1 MRNIRIGYI
10 SGSSRLAPITLIVGE
25 PMSDDD
31 RYATQVAVVKEE
43 CPDADENEIIKEFAR
58 YEADFLIPPED
69 ALRSVVRKFQMA
81 AGVAVSQISSQKRAS
96 IPEKKVTKFSEL
108 SEDDKNV
115 TIEVAVVTYTPKIQT
130 VRGEERQIAYGW
142 IEDSPWEGERERWDF
157 TDWGDHSQNLSPGSV
172 VRLEGVS
179 VNFWNDRRSIN
190 INRPSRV
197 TILKEGGQAVTR
209 ISDEPVTIAEAG
221 AQDGMVNIVARVLS
235 KKDDQIVK
243 RDGSGTLDIV
253 RGRLADSSG
262 TIGFISWRE
271 FNHEPGSLLKI
282 DRATVRRFRDTP
294 EINIGDLTKIE
305 PYHDNAFASID
316 ELKSATR
323 CKIADLRDGAR
334 DIEITVQVENW
345 QSRTF
350 TNADGEEKTVRSG
363 DVMDPSGRCRLTA
376 WCDISPE
383 AGSFLHL
390 TGARVQYWQGSPDLV
405 VDNTEQV
412 VDLSDPPWEAI
423 DPESHWVDVDLT
435 TLIGGGSRR
444 GIRTSGNIVAIRPDC
459 GIIHRCPECRRVL
472 RDDACAE
479 HGPQRGQEDL
489 RFRFV
494 IDNGVS
500 NASLILGKDA
510 VESFSGMD
518 FEQIKKQIGKESQS
532 GYVAML
538 RDEYLARNIVIHGR
552 AMIDD
557 QGAMIMAESADFDTQ
572 TAEQAANE
580 VIKKWGVIL

>member
-1 MRNIRIGYI
+1 
-10 SGSSRLAPITLIVGE
+10 
-25 PMSDDD
+25 MSDDE

-81 AGVAVSQISSQKRAS
+81 AGVAVSQISSKTRAS
-96 IPEKKVTKFSEL
+96 IPEKKVTRFSEL

-115 TIEVAVVTYTPKIQT
+115 TIEVAVVTYIPKIQT

-142 IEDSPWEGERERWDF
+142 IEDNPWESERERWDY
-157 TDWGDHSQNLSPGSV
+157 TDWGNHAQNLSPGSV

-190 INRPSRV
+190 INRSSRV
-197 TILKEGGQAVTR
+197 TVLKEGGQAVIP
-209 ISDEPVTIAEAG
+209 ISDEPITIAEVGNAEG
-221 AQDGMVNIVARVLS
+221 IVNLVARVLS
-235 KKDDQIVK
+235 RKEDQIVK

-253 RGRLADSSG
+253 RGRIADSSG
-262 TIGFISWRE
+262 TIGFISWSE

-282 DRATVRRFRDTP
+282 ERATVRRYRDTP

-316 ELKSATR
+316 DLKSSTR
-323 CKIADLRDGAR
+323 SKIADLRDGAR
-334 DIEITVQVENW
+334 DIEITLQVENW

-363 DVMDPSGRCRLTA
+363 DVMDPTGRCRLTA

-383 AGSFLHL
+383 AGAFLHL

-405 VDNTEQV
+405 VDNAEQI
-412 VDLSDPPWEAI
+412 VDLSDPPWEALN
-423 DPESHWVDVDLT
+423 PESHWVDVDLT
-435 TLIGGGSRR
+435 ALVKGGSRR
-444 GIRTSGNIVAIRPDC
+444 GIRTTGNIVAIRPDC

-472 RDDACAE
+472 RDDACGE
-479 HGPQRGQEDL
+479 HGPQRGEEDL

-500 NASLILGKDA
+500 NASLILGKEA
-510 VESFSGMD
+510 VETFSGMNMD
-518 FEQIKKQIGKESQS
+518 QVKEEIGKNTQS
-532 GYVAML
+532 GYVASL
-538 RDEYLARNIVIHGR
+538 RNEYLARNIVVHGR
-552 AMIDD
+552 AMIDG
-557 QGAMIMAESADFDTQ
+557 QGAMVMAESAEFDER

-580 VIKKWGVIL
+580 VITKWGVIL

>member
-1 MRNIRIGYI
+1 VRNIRIGYI

-25 PMSDDD
+25 PMSDDE

-81 AGVAVSQISSQKRAS
+81 AGVAVSQISSKTRAS
-96 IPEKKVTKFSEL
+96 IPEKKVTRFSEL

-115 TIEVAVVTYTPKIQT
+115 TIEVAVVTYIPKIQT

-142 IEDSPWEGERERWDF
+142 IEDNPWESERERWDY
-157 TDWGDHSQNLSPGSV
+157 TDWGNHAQNLSPGSV

-190 INRPSRV
+190 INRSSRV
-197 TILKEGGQAVTR
+197 TVLKEGGQAVIP
-209 ISDEPVTIAEAG
+209 ISDEPITIAEVGNAEG
-221 AQDGMVNIVARVLS
+221 IVNLVARVLS
-235 KKDDQIVK
+235 RKEDQIVK

-253 RGRLADSSG
+253 RGRIADSSG
-262 TIGFISWRE
+262 TIGFISWSE

-282 DRATVRRFRDTP
+282 ERATVRRYRDTP

-316 ELKSATR
+316 DLKSSTR
-323 CKIADLRDGAR
+323 SKIADLRDGAR
-334 DIEITVQVENW
+334 DIEITLQVENW

-363 DVMDPSGRCRLTA
+363 DVMDPTGRCRLTA

-383 AGSFLHL
+383 AGAFLHL

-405 VDNTEQV
+405 VDNAEQI
-412 VDLSDPPWEAI
+412 VDLSDPPWEALN
-423 DPESHWVDVDLT
+423 PESHWVDVDLT
-435 TLIGGGSRR
+435 ALVKGGSRR
-444 GIRTSGNIVAIRPDC
+444 GIRTTGNIVAIRPDC

-472 RDDACAE
+472 RDDACGE
-479 HGPQRGQEDL
+479 HGPQRGEEDL

-500 NASLILGKDA
+500 NASLILGKEA
-510 VESFSGMD
+510 VETFSGMNMD
-518 FEQIKKQIGKESQS
+518 QVKEEIGKNTQS
-532 GYVAML
+532 GYVASL
-538 RDEYLARNIVIHGR
+538 RNEYLARNIVVHGR
-552 AMIDD
+552 AMIDG
-557 QGAMIMAESADFDTQ
+557 QGAMVMAESAEFDER

-580 VIKKWGVIL
+580 VITKWGVIL

>member
-10 SGSSRLAPITLIVGE
+10 SGSSRLAPVTLIVGE
-25 PMSDDD
+25 PMSYDD

-43 CPDADENEIIKEFAR
+43 CPDADEKEIIKEFAR

-81 AGVAVSQISSQKRAS
+81 AGIAVSQISSKTKAS
-96 IPEKKVTKFSEL
+96 IPEKKVTRFSEL

-115 TIEVAVVTYTPKIQT
+115 TIEVAVMTYIPKIQT

-142 IEDSPWEGERERWDF
+142 IEDNPWDGERERWDY
-157 TDWGDHSQNLSPGSV
+157 TDWGNHSQNLSPGSV

-197 TILKEGGQAVTR
+197 TVLKEGGQAVIP
-209 ISDEPVTIAEAG
+209 ISDEPITIAEAG
-221 AQDGMVNIVARVLS
+221 NAEGMVNLVARVLS
-235 KKDDQIVK
+235 RKDDQIVK

-253 RGRLADSSG
+253 RGRIADSSG
-262 TIGFISWRE
+262 TIGFISWSE
-271 FNHEPGSLLKI
+271 FKHEPGSLLKI
-282 DRATVRRFRDTP
+282 ERATVRRFRETP

-305 PYHDNAFASID
+305 PYHDNAFASVED
-316 ELKSATR
+316 LKSSTR
-323 CKIADLRDGAR
+323 SKIADLRDGAR
-334 DIEITVQVENW
+334 DIEITLQVENW

-363 DVMDPSGRCRLTA
+363 DVMDPTGRCRLTA

-405 VDNTEQV
+405 VDNAEQI
-412 VDLSDPPWEAI
+412 VDLSDPPWEALN
-423 DPESHWVDVDLT
+423 PESHWVDVDLT
-435 TLIGGGSRR
+435 TLVNGGSRR
-444 GIRTSGNIVAIRPDC
+444 GIRTTGNIVAIRPDC

-472 RDDACAE
+472 RDDACGE
-479 HGPQRGQEDL
+479 HGPQRGEEDL

-510 VESFSGMD
+510 VESFSGMKMD
-518 FEQIKKQIGKESQS
+518 QVKEEIGKNTQS
-532 GYVAML
+532 GYVASL
-538 RDEYLARNIVIHGR
+538 RNEYLARNIVVHGR
-552 AMIDD
+552 AMIDV
-557 QGAMIMAESADFDTQ
+557 QGAMVMAESAGFDEQ
-572 TAEQAANE
+572 TAEQAAND
-580 VIKKWGVIL
+580 VIAKWGVIL

>member
-1 MRNIRIGYI
+1 
-10 SGSSRLAPITLIVGE
+10 
-25 PMSDDD
+25 MSDDD

-43 CPDADENEIIKEFAR
+43 CPDADEKEIIKEFAR

-81 AGVAVSQISSQKRAS
+81 AGIAVSQISSKTKAS
-96 IPEKKVTKFSEL
+96 IPEKKVTRFSEL

-115 TIEVAVVTYTPKIQT
+115 TIEVAVVTYIPKIQT

-142 IEDSPWEGERERWDF
+142 IEDNPWDGERERWDY
-157 TDWGDHSQNLSPGSV
+157 TDWGNHSQNLSPGSV

-197 TILKEGGQAVTR
+197 TVLKEGGQAVIP
-209 ISDEPVTIAEAG
+209 ISDEPITIAEAG
-221 AQDGMVNIVARVLS
+221 NAEGMVNLVARVLS
-235 KKDDQIVK
+235 RKDDQIVK

-253 RGRLADSSG
+253 RGRIADSSG
-262 TIGFISWRE
+262 TIGFISWSE
-271 FNHEPGSLLKI
+271 FKHEPGSLLKI
-282 DRATVRRFRDTP
+282 ERATVRRYRDTP

-305 PYHDNAFASID
+305 PYHDNAFASVED
-316 ELKSATR
+316 LKSSTR
-323 CKIADLRDGAR
+323 SKIADLRDGAR
-334 DIEITVQVENW
+334 DIEITLQVENW

-363 DVMDPSGRCRLTA
+363 DVMDPTGRCRLTA

-405 VDNTEQV
+405 VDNAEQI
-412 VDLSDPPWEAI
+412 VDLSDPPWEALN
-423 DPESHWVDVDLT
+423 PESHWVDVDLT
-435 TLIGGGSRR
+435 TLVNGGSRR
-444 GIRTSGNIVAIRPDC
+444 GIRTTGNIVAIRPDC

-472 RDDACAE
+472 RDDACGE
-479 HGPQRGQEDL
+479 HGPQRGEEDL

-510 VESFSGMD
+510 VESFSGMKMD
-518 FEQIKKQIGKESQS
+518 QVKEEIGKNTQS
-532 GYVAML
+532 GYVASL
-538 RDEYLARNIVIHGR
+538 RNEYLARNIVVHGR
-552 AMIDD
+552 AMIDV
-557 QGAMIMAESADFDTQ
+557 QGAMVMAESAGFDEQ
-572 TAEQAANE
+572 TAEQAAND
-580 VIKKWGVIL
+580 VIAKWGVIL

>member
-1 MRNIRIGYI
+1 
-10 SGSSRLAPITLIVGE
+10 
-25 PMSDDD
+25 MSDDD

-81 AGVAVSQISSQKRAS
+81 AGVAVSQISSKTRAS
-96 IPEKKVTKFSEL
+96 IPEKKVTRFSEL

-115 TIEVAVVTYTPKIQT
+115 TIEVAVVTYIPKIQT

-142 IEDSPWEGERERWDF
+142 IEDNPWEGERERWDY
-157 TDWGDHSQNLSPGSV
+157 TDWGNHAQNLSPGSV

-197 TILKEGGQAVTR
+197 TVLKEGGQAVIP
-209 ISDEPVTIAEAG
+209 ISDEPITIAEVGNAEG
-221 AQDGMVNIVARVLS
+221 IVNLVARVLS
-235 KKDDQIVK
+235 RKDDQIVK

-253 RGRLADSSG
+253 RGRIADSSG
-262 TIGFISWRE
+262 TIGFISWSE
-271 FNHEPGSLLKI
+271 FKHEPGSLLKI
-282 DRATVRRFRDTP
+282 ERATVRRYRDTP

-305 PYHDNAFASID
+305 PYHDNAFASVED
-316 ELKSATR
+316 LKSSTR
-323 CKIADLRDGAR
+323 SKIADLRDGAR
-334 DIEITVQVENW
+334 DIEITLQVENW

-363 DVMDPSGRCRLTA
+363 DVMDPTGRCRLTA

-405 VDNTEQV
+405 VDNAEQI
-412 VDLSDPPWEAI
+412 VDLSDPPWEALN
-423 DPESHWVDVDLT
+423 PESHWLDVDLT
-435 TLIGGGSRR
+435 ALVKGGSRR
-444 GIRTSGNIVAIRPDC
+444 GIRTTGNIVAIRPDC

-472 RDDACAE
+472 RDDACGE
-479 HGPQRGQEDL
+479 HGPQRGEEDL

-500 NASLILGKDA
+500 NASLILGKEA
-510 VESFSGMD
+510 VESFSGMKMD
-518 FEQIKKQIGKESQS
+518 QVKEEISKNTQS
-532 GYVAML
+532 GYVASL
-538 RDEYLARNIVIHGR
+538 RNEYLARNIVVHGR
-552 AMIDD
+552 AMIDG
-557 QGAMIMAESADFDTQ
+557 QGAMVMAESAGFDEQ
-572 TAEQAANE
+572 TAEQAANQ
-580 VIKKWGVIL
+580 VIAKWGVIL

>member
-1 MRNIRIGYI
+1 
-10 SGSSRLAPITLIVGE
+10 
-25 PMSDDD
+25 MSDDD

-43 CPDADENEIIKEFAR
+43 CPDADEKEIIKEFAR

-81 AGVAVSQISSQKRAS
+81 AGIAVSQISSKTKAS
-96 IPEKKVTKFSEL
+96 IPEKKVTRFSEL

-115 TIEVAVVTYTPKIQT
+115 TIEVAVVTYIPKIQT

-142 IEDSPWEGERERWDF
+142 IEDNPWDGERERWDY
-157 TDWGDHSQNLSPGSV
+157 TDWGNHSQNLSPGSV

-197 TILKEGGQAVTR
+197 TVLKEGGQAVIP
-209 ISDEPVTIAEAG
+209 ISDEPITIAEAG
-221 AQDGMVNIVARVLS
+221 NAEGMVNLVARVLS
-235 KKDDQIVK
+235 RKDDQIVK

-253 RGRLADSSG
+253 RGRIADSSG
-262 TIGFISWRE
+262 TIGFISWSE
-271 FNHEPGSLLKI
+271 FKHEPGSLLKI
-282 DRATVRRFRDTP
+282 ERATVRRFRETP

-305 PYHDNAFASID
+305 PYHDNAFASVED
-316 ELKSATR
+316 LKSSTR
-323 CKIADLRDGAR
+323 SKIADLRDGAR
-334 DIEITVQVENW
+334 DIEITLQVENW

-363 DVMDPSGRCRLTA
+363 DVMDPTGRCRLTA

-405 VDNTEQV
+405 VDNAEQI
-412 VDLSDPPWEAI
+412 VDLSDPPWEALN
-423 DPESHWVDVDLT
+423 PESHWVDVDLT
-435 TLIGGGSRR
+435 TLVNGGSRR
-444 GIRTSGNIVAIRPDC
+444 GIRTTGNIVAIRPDC

-472 RDDACAE
+472 RDDACGE
-479 HGPQRGQEDL
+479 HGPQRGEEDL

-510 VESFSGMD
+510 VESFSGMKMD
-518 FEQIKKQIGKESQS
+518 QVKEEIGKNTQS
-532 GYVAML
+532 GYVASL
-538 RDEYLARNIVIHGR
+538 RNEYLARNIVVHGR
-552 AMIDD
+552 AMIDV
-557 QGAMIMAESADFDTQ
+557 QGAMVMAESAGFDEQ
-572 TAEQAANE
+572 TAEQAAND
-580 VIKKWGVIL
+580 VIAKWGVIL

>member
-1 MRNIRIGYI
+1 
-10 SGSSRLAPITLIVGE
+10 
-25 PMSDDD
+25 MSDDD

-81 AGVAVSQISSQKRAS
+81 AGVAVSQISSKTRAS
-96 IPEKKVTKFSEL
+96 IPEKKVTRFSEL
-108 SEDDKNV
+108 SEDNKNV
-115 TIEVAVVTYTPKIQT
+115 TIEVAVVTYIPKIQT

-142 IEDSPWEGERERWDF
+142 IEDNPWESERERWDY
-157 TDWGDHSQNLSPGSV
+157 TDWGNHAQNLSPGSV

-190 INRPSRV
+190 INRSSRV
-197 TILKEGGQAVTR
+197 TVLKEGGQAVIP
-209 ISDEPVTIAEAG
+209 ISDEPITIAEVGNAEG
-221 AQDGMVNIVARVLS
+221 IVNLVARVLS
-235 KKDDQIVK
+235 RKEDQIVK

-253 RGRLADSSG
+253 RGRIADSSG
-262 TIGFISWRE
+262 TIGFISWSE

-282 DRATVRRFRDTP
+282 ERATVRRYRDTP

-316 ELKSATR
+316 DLKSSTR
-323 CKIADLRDGAR
+323 SKIADLRDGAR
-334 DIEITVQVENW
+334 DIEITLQVENW

-363 DVMDPSGRCRLTA
+363 DVMDPTGRCRLTA

-383 AGSFLHL
+383 AGAFLHL

-405 VDNTEQV
+405 VDNAEQI
-412 VDLSDPPWEAI
+412 VDLSDPPWEALN
-423 DPESHWVDVDLT
+423 PESHWVDVDLT
-435 TLIGGGSRR
+435 ALVKGGSRR
-444 GIRTSGNIVAIRPDC
+444 GIRTTGNIVAIRPDC

-472 RDDACAE
+472 RDDACGE
-479 HGPQRGQEDL
+479 HGPQRGEEDL

-510 VESFSGMD
+510 VESFSGMKMD
-518 FEQIKKQIGKESQS
+518 QVKEEIGKNTQS
-532 GYVAML
+532 GYVASL
-538 RDEYLARNIVIHGR
+538 RNEYLARNIVVHGR
-552 AMIDD
+552 AMIDV
-557 QGAMIMAESADFDTQ
+557 QGAMVMAESAGFDEQ
-572 TAEQAANE
+572 TAEQAAND
-580 VIKKWGVIL
+580 VIAKWGVIL

>member
-10 SGSSRLAPITLIVGE
+10 SGSSRLAPVTLIVGE

-81 AGVAVSQISSQKRAS
+81 AGVAVSQISSKTRAS
-96 IPEKKVTKFSEL
+96 IPEKKVTRFSEL

-115 TIEVAVVTYTPKIQT
+115 TIEVAVVTYIPKIQT

-142 IEDSPWEGERERWDF
+142 IEDNPWEGERERWDY
-157 TDWGDHSQNLSPGSV
+157 TDWGNHAQNLSPGSV

-197 TILKEGGQAVTR
+197 TVLKEGGQAVIP
-209 ISDEPVTIAEAG
+209 ISDEPITIAEVGNAEG
-221 AQDGMVNIVARVLS
+221 IVNLVARVLS
-235 KKDDQIVK
+235 RKDDQIVK

-253 RGRLADSSG
+253 RGRIADSSG
-262 TIGFISWRE
+262 TIGFISWSE
-271 FNHEPGSLLKI
+271 FKHEPGSLLKI
-282 DRATVRRFRDTP
+282 ERATVRRYRDTP

-305 PYHDNAFASID
+305 PYHDNAFASVED
-316 ELKSATR
+316 LKSSTR
-323 CKIADLRDGAR
+323 SKIADLRDGAR
-334 DIEITVQVENW
+334 DIEITLQVENW

-363 DVMDPSGRCRLTA
+363 DVMDPTGRCRLTA

-405 VDNTEQV
+405 VDNAEQI
-412 VDLSDPPWEAI
+412 VDLSDPPWEALN
-423 DPESHWVDVDLT
+423 PESHWVDVDLT
-435 TLIGGGSRR
+435 ALVKGGSRR
-444 GIRTSGNIVAIRPDC
+444 GIRTTGNIVAIRPDC

-472 RDDACAE
+472 RDDACGE
-479 HGPQRGQEDL
+479 HGPQRGEEDL

-500 NASLILGKDA
+500 NASLILGKEA
-510 VESFSGMD
+510 VESFSGMKMD
-518 FEQIKKQIGKESQS
+518 QVKEEISKNTQS
-532 GYVAML
+532 GYVASL
-538 RDEYLARNIVIHGR
+538 RNEYLARNIVVHGR
-552 AMIDD
+552 AMIDG
-557 QGAMIMAESADFDTQ
+557 QGAMVMAESAGFDEQ
-572 TAEQAANE
+572 TAEQAANQ
-580 VIKKWGVIL
+580 VIAKWGVIL

>member
-25 PMSDDD
+25 PMSDDE

-81 AGVAVSQISSQKRAS
+81 AGVAVSQISSKTRAS
-96 IPEKKVTKFSEL
+96 IPEKKVTRFSEL

-115 TIEVAVVTYTPKIQT
+115 TIEVAVVTYIPKIQT

-142 IEDSPWEGERERWDF
+142 IEDNPWESERERWDY
-157 TDWGDHSQNLSPGSV
+157 TDWGNHAQNLSPGSV

-190 INRPSRV
+190 INRSSRV
-197 TILKEGGQAVTR
+197 TVLKEGGQAVIP
-209 ISDEPVTIAEAG
+209 ISDEPITIAEVGNAEG
-221 AQDGMVNIVARVLS
+221 IVNLVARVLS
-235 KKDDQIVK
+235 RKEDQIVK

-253 RGRLADSSG
+253 RGRIADSSG
-262 TIGFISWRE
+262 TIGFISWSE

-282 DRATVRRFRDTP
+282 ERATVRRYRDTP

-316 ELKSATR
+316 DLKSSTR
-323 CKIADLRDGAR
+323 SKIADLRDGAR
-334 DIEITVQVENW
+334 DIEITLQVENW

-363 DVMDPSGRCRLTA
+363 DVMDPTGRCRLTA

-383 AGSFLHL
+383 AGAFLHL

-405 VDNTEQV
+405 VDNAEQI
-412 VDLSDPPWEAI
+412 VDLSDPPWEALN
-423 DPESHWVDVDLT
+423 PESHWVDVDLT
-435 TLIGGGSRR
+435 ALVKGGSRR
-444 GIRTSGNIVAIRPDC
+444 GIRTTGNIVAIRPDC

-472 RDDACAE
+472 RDDACGE
-479 HGPQRGQEDL
+479 HGPQRGEEDL

-500 NASLILGKDA
+500 NASLILGKEA
-510 VESFSGMD
+510 VETFSGMNMD
-518 FEQIKKQIGKESQS
+518 QVKEEIGKNTQS
-532 GYVAML
+532 GYVASL
-538 RDEYLARNIVIHGR
+538 RNEYLARNIVVHGR
-552 AMIDD
+552 AMIDG
-557 QGAMIMAESADFDTQ
+557 QGAMVMAESAEFDER

-580 VIKKWGVIL
+580 VITKWGVIL